1 MPTKKSSSLR
11 TPSTVPAL
19 TDTVSSGPVRELQV
33 QPTYKA
39 GLYAELQKFGSK
51 ERDRQLSLWPTEP
64 DEIEV
69 TVSGLD
75 LTVSED
81 KALSAIQILL
91 SQTGYQG
98 NRAGVLVV
106 SEAFRFKGIL
116 PRLEVTH
123 SQYFEAY
130 GLKKVGGRYKGHQV
144 QEALDALRSLATIS
158 RFIYYERKRWTGSG
172 KNRRQLSDI
181 IRAKTPLIKLTEIMA
196 CEGLEQEEAKRFKA
210 GHDIPEK
217 TRARGFEIEVSPLL
231 VDGIDNFYIVKP
243 TKLHKEIQELY
254 GRKRYSRSVSLFIQW
269 LLTKNSSTVK
279 ISKEKLAE
287 RLRMDWYIENRRR
300 SELEAKLQEA
310 FRVAKDLGYLL
321 EYSEEATGRMVFQ
334 LNPKRCFRV
343 NSKGVEEEA

>member
-1 MPTKKSSSLR
+1 MPTKKSSSPR
-11 TPSTVPAL
+11 TPSIVPAL

-39 GLYAELQKFGSK
+39 GLHAELQKFGSK

-64 DEIEV
+64 EE
-69 TVSGLD
+69 TEEAVSGLD

-91 SQTGYQG
+91 YQTGYQG
-98 NRAGVLVV
+98 NRPGVVV
-106 SEAFRFKGIL
+106 DSEAFRFKGIL
-116 PRLEVTH
+116 PRLEVTY

-144 QEALDALRSLATIS
+144 QEALEALRSLATIS

-172 KNRRQLSDI
+172 RNRRQVSDFI
-181 IRAKTPLIKLTEIMA
+181 FAKTPLIKLTPIAA
-196 CEGLEQEEAKRFKA
+196 CEGLEQEEAERFRA
-210 GHDIPEK
+210 GYYIPEN
-217 TRARGFEIEVSPLL
+217 TRAIGLLIEVSPLL
-231 VDGIDNFYIVKP
+231 VDGIDNFYILKP

-254 GRKRYSRSVSLFIQW
+254 GRKRYSKSVYLFILW
-269 LLTKNSSTVK
+269 LLTKNSDTVK

-287 RLRMDWYIENRRR
+287 RLRMDWYLKNRRR

-321 EYSEEATGRMVFQ
+321 EYNEEATGRMVFR
-334 LNPKRCFRV
+334 LNPKRCYRV
-343 NSKGVEEEA
+343 NSKRVEEEA